1 MSNIHFGDNV
11 VQRGDHNIGIIKS
24 QDPQAALR
32 ELVSLVEILRDQV
45 PADDRTVVD
54 QSLKTIEAGGNGDK
68 GALRRAL
75 GNIAGVAAVVGE
87 IGVPVIEAVRKVTAA
102 FGI

>member
-11 VQRGDHNIGIIKS
+11 VQHGDHNIGIIKN
-24 QDPQAALR
+24 QDAQVALR
-32 ELVSLVEILRDQV
+32 ELVSLVAILRGQI
-45 PADDRTVVD
+45 PEDDRRVVD
-54 QSLKTIEAGGNGDK
+54 DSMETIEAGGNGDK

-87 IGVPVIEAVRKVTAA
+87 VGVPVIEAVRKVMAA
-102 FGI
+102 FGM

>member
-11 VQRGDHNIGIIKS
+11 VQRGDHNIGIIKN
-24 QDPQAALR
+24 QDPQVALR
-32 ELVSLVEILRDQV
+32 ELVSLVAILRGQI
-45 PADDRTVVD
+45 PEDDRRVVD
-54 QSLKTIEAGGNGDK
+54 DSMETIEAGGNGDK

-87 IGVPVIEAVRKVTAA
+87 VGVPVIEAIRKVMAA
-102 FGI
+102 FGM

>member
-11 VQRGDHNIGIIKS
+11 VQHGDHNIGIVKN
-24 QDPQAALR
+24 QDPQVALR
-32 ELVSLVEILRDQV
+32 ELISLVAILRDQI
-45 PADDRTVVD
+45 PADDRKVVD
-54 QSLKTIEAGGNGDK
+54 DSMETIEDGGNGDR

-87 IGVPVIEAVRKVTAA
+87 VGVPVIEAVRKVMAA
-102 FGI
+102 FGM